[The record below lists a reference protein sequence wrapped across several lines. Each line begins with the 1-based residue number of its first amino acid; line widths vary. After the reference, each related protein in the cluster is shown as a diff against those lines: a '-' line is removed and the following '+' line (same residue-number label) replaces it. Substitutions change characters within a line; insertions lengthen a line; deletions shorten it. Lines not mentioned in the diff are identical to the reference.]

1 MSVTNE
7 FLVRPQEIVLLDES
21 DFLANGG
28 EQISFGPIV
37 DDTVRLYAIGSP
49 PSIRCLAHTIIAHH
63 TSAT

>member
-7 FLVRPQEIVLLDES
+7 FLVRTQEIILMDES

-28 EQISFGPIV
+28 ELISFGPIV

-49 PSIRCLAHTIIAHH
+49 SSIRCLAHKIITHH
-63 TSAT
+63 TSAI